1 MGRDIIRLAGV
12 TIGVPDPTATATF
25 LETALELCRRSEDG
39 REHLT
44 SDGDYGLGP
53 PPSLLTL
60 EPHDALQLS
69 QVRFE
74 VAEGRDPGTLRDRLE
89 RAGVRIE
96 DDGAGGIAFAD
107 PDGLRVVCGPR
118 RPPLDAALPP
128 STVRPRRLGHVNI
141 KVPDA
146 PSSAR
151 FYGDAVGLALSEQVG
166 ELLYFF
172 RAGSDH
178 HSLGIRGNAERVNVH
193 HLALEVPG
201 WEYYRAFCDRLAALG
216 HTVEYGP
223 GRHGPG
229 NNLFVYVLDPS
240 SGLRVELFADMA
252 HIDDDEAYEPPR
264 WESQDRAR
272 TMNRWGPAPPVSFLG

>member
-1 MGRDIIRLAGV
+1 MRRDLIRLAGV
-12 TIGVPDPTATATF
+12 TIGVPDPAATAAF
-25 LETALELCRRSEDG
+25 LEEALELCRRAEGG

-44 SDGDYGLGP
+44 SDGDYRLGP

-60 EPHDALQLS
+60 TPHGELQLTE
-69 QVRFE
+69 VRFE
-74 VAEGRDPGTLRDRLE
+74 LAEGRDAGPLRERLE
-89 RAGVRIE
+89 RAGMQVD
-96 DDGAGGIAFAD
+96 DDGAGGLALAD

-118 RPPLDAALPP
+118 RPPLDGRLPP
-128 STVRPRRLGHVNI
+128 STIRPRRLGHVNI

-146 PSSAR
+146 PASAR
-151 FYGDAVGLALSEQVG
+151 FYADALGLALSEQVG

-178 HSLGIRGNAERVNVH
+178 HNLGIRGNAERVNVH
-193 HLALEVPG
+193 HVALEVPG
-201 WEYYRAFCDRLAALG
+201 WEYYRAFCDRLADLG

-240 SGLRVELFADMA
+240 SGLRIELFADMA

-264 WESQDRAR
+264 WESSARAR
-272 TMNRWGPAPPVSFLG
+272 TMNRWGPAPPQSFLT